1 MNELSTTRLALTVIM
16 QSLGVQIP
24 QTAAAPPSV
33 APDSVAAVRD
43 GAAARVGAK
52 ARDGEAALSPTT
64 SPGVPP
70 TKQTKAT

>member
-33 APDSVAAVRD
+33 APDSVAAVRG

-52 ARDGEAALSPTT
+52 ARDGE
-64 SPGVPP
+64 
-70 TKQTKAT
+70 